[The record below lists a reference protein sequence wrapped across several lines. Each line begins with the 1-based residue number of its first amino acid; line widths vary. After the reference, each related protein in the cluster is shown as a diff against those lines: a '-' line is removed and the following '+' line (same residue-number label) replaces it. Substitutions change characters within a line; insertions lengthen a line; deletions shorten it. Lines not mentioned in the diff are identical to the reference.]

1 MKFYSDENFPL
12 ESVEELRNLV
22 HDCLTAFED
31 ERANQKIPDEKV
43 LERAAELGRAV
54 LTINRI
60 DFKRIHNSNAEHAG
74 IVICTFDADFAGQ
87 ANRIDAAC
95 KNFEE
100 IKGQLVRVYRP
111 SVKGK

>member
-1 MKFYSDENFPL
+1 MQFYADENFPL
-12 ESVEELRNLV
+12 NVVAELRNFG

-43 LERAAELGRAV
+43 LERATELERAV

-60 DFKRIHNSNAEHAG
+60 DFKRLHNENSEHAG
-74 IVICTFDADFAGQ
+74 IIICTFDADFAGQ
-87 ANRIDAAC
+87 AQRIDKAC
-95 KNFEE
+95 KDLPE

-111 SVKGK
+111 S

>member
-1 MKFYSDENFPL
+1 MLFYADENFPL
-12 ESVEELRNLV
+12 DVVGELRNLG

-31 ERANQKIPDEKV
+31 GRANQKISDEKV
-43 LERAAELGRAV
+43 LERAGELGRAV

-60 DFKRIHNSNAEHAG
+60 DFKKLHQADNNHAG

-87 ANRIDAAC
+87 ARRIDDAC
-95 KNFEE
+95 KDLSE

-111 SVKGK
+111 S